1 MTPVFFPF
9 LPAHDYTQRPYCP
22 YSEKPKRVV
31 FHFFFFLRSCLTQGD
46 CEGSNALT
54 ARFVSIFA
62 VVHCVLF
69 IPKDL
74 ADNRSPATQ
83 GCTIAI
89 YISNFSV
96 PDNSVGNTKL
106 RRRLATELLC
116 LMIRR
121 GTQSFVRD
129 WRMSSGGGEVSS
141 MKTTEMLVGN
151 SGTATKKAIR
161 VWFYFVT
168 IFILHTILSDKCTG
182 KSTLVRAPYLR
193 PKFVTYCKTTG
204 TSFSLIWEPPPS
216 PRQVGKNSSIR
227 LQSITLLHK
236 KFLQFGWLREVVF

>member
-1 MTPVFFPF
+1 MITHKDHTVHTPRNLKSRFYFFFAF
-9 LPAHDYTQRPYCP
+9 LPYPRGLWRKQCVS
-22 YSEKPKRVV
+22 SEVC
-31 FHFFFFLRSCLTQGD
+31 FNFSQLCT
-46 CEGSNALT
+46 
-54 ARFVSIFA
+54 
-62 VVHCVLF
+62 VLL

-121 GTQSFVRD
+121 GTQSFVRG

-151 SGTATKKAIR
+151 SRTATKKAIR

-168 IFILHTILSDKCTG
+168 IFILHTILRDKCTC
-182 KSTLVRAPYLR
+182 KSTLARAPYLR

-227 LQSITLLHK
+227 LQSIILLHK
-236 KFLQFGWLREVVF
+236 KFLQFDWLRAVVF

>member
-1 MTPVFFPF
+1 M
-9 LPAHDYTQRPYCP
+9 
-22 YSEKPKRVV
+22 
-31 FHFFFFLRSCLTQGD
+31 
-46 CEGSNALT
+46 
-54 ARFVSIFA
+54 
-62 VVHCVLF
+62 HCVLF

-74 ADNRSPATQ
+74 ADNRSPASQ
-83 GCTIAI
+83 GCTSAI

-168 IFILHTILSDKCTG
+168 IFILHTILRDKCTC
-182 KSTLVRAPYLR
+182 KSTLGRAPYLR

-204 TSFSLIWEPPPS
+204 PSFSLIWEPPPS
-216 PRQVGKNSSIR
+216 PGR
-227 LQSITLLHK
+227 
-236 KFLQFGWLREVVF
+236 

>member
-1 MTPVFFPF
+1 M
-9 LPAHDYTQRPYCP
+9 
-22 YSEKPKRVV
+22 
-31 FHFFFFLRSCLTQGD
+31 
-46 CEGSNALT
+46 
-54 ARFVSIFA
+54 
-62 VVHCVLF
+62 HCVLF

-74 ADNRSPATQ
+74 ADNGSPAVTQ

-129 WRMSSGGGEVSS
+129 WRMSLGWEGGEVSS

-151 SGTATKKAIR
+151 GRTATEKAIR
-161 VWFYFVT
+161 VCFFFVT
-168 IFILHTILSDKCTG
+168 IFILSDKCTG
-182 KSTLVRAPYLR
+182 KSTLARAPYLR

-227 LQSITLLHK
+227 LQSIKLLHK
-236 KFLQFGWLREVVF
+236 KFLQFDWLRAVVF